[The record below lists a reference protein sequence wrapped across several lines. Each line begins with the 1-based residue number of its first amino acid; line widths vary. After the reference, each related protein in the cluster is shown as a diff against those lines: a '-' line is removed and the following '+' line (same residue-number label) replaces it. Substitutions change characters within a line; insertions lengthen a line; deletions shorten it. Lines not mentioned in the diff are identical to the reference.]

1 MDYFTINKMNIFK
14 KIIIHINIF
23 SWKWSKCWMHLSKSL
38 VFLYAIQIISELLNN
53 DGNIVKEKKYNKKI
67 IWNLIQKINNEQK

>member
-1 MDYFTINKMNIFK
+1 
-14 KIIIHINIF
+14 
-23 SWKWSKCWMHLSKSL
+23 MHLSKSL

-67 IWNLIQKINNEQK
+67 I